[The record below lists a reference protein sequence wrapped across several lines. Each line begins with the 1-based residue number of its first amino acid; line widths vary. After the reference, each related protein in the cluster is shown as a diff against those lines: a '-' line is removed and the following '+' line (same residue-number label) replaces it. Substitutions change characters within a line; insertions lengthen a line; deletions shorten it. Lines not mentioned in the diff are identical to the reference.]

1 MRKRV
6 GRRRSRKPVHCW
18 PSITQQCTNT
28 EKLSNCKGFQ
38 HVQIHAQNAQGG
50 DRIDTQSFMYQL
62 TINAPIEKGFTHGH
76 IIEVIRSNFKTITYF
91 CMADEQGSQFHT
103 HVYMVF
109 ASRVRF
115 SMVKR
120 YFPEAH
126 IEKCRGSVS
135 DNVNYIKKS
144 GKWELNESKQ
154 EKKIEGTFEEYGTQ
168 PPDSKGKR
176 SDMSDL
182 YQMILDDMTNAEI
195 LATNQDYILQ
205 IDKLD
210 KIRTT
215 ILTERYKETVRLD
228 LQVTY
233 ISGITGT
240 GKTRDVFEKNGYSN
254 VYRVTDYLH
263 PFDSYC
269 CQPVICFDEFR
280 SSLKL
285 KEMLMYCDIYPIELP
300 SRYANKYA
308 CFNKVYIVS
317 NWALEKQYPEIQRED
332 EESWQAFLRRIHKII
347 VYDASSK
354 KVEYE
359 SVEAYLDRNNQ
370 FMTCTGDD
378 VPFD

>member
-1 MRKRV
+1 
-6 GRRRSRKPVHCW
+6 
-18 PSITQQCTNT
+18 
-28 EKLSNCKGFQ
+28 
-38 HVQIHAQNAQGG
+38 
-50 DRIDTQSFMYQL
+50 MYQL
-62 TINAPIEKGFTHGH
+62 TINAPVEKGYTHKR
-76 IIEVIRSNFKTITYF
+76 IIEIIRSNFKTITYF

-103 HVYMVF
+103 HVYVVF

-115 SMVKR
+115 SMLKR

-144 GKWELNESKQ
+144 GKWKLDESKQ
-154 EKKIEGTFEEYGTQ
+154 EKKIDGTFEEYGTQ

-176 SDMSDL
+176 SDMSEL

-228 LQVTY
+228 LEVTY
-233 ISGITGT
+233 ISGATGT
-240 GKTRDVFEKNGYSN
+240 GKTRSVLEKNGYVN

-317 NWALEKQYPEIQRED
+317 NWELERQYPELQRED
-332 EESWQAFLRRIHKII
+332 EESWKAFLRRIHKVI
-347 VYDASSK
+347 VFDTSGRK
-354 KVEYE
+354 TEYE
-359 SVEAYLDRNNQ
+359 SVKTYFERDNDFITYV
-370 FMTCTGDD
+370 GDD